1 MSPSSTRGL
10 TPSLDFDQ
18 PKHYKQVKLKG
29 QIDSNGSLNDP
40 YGHGTFVSG
49 VVAGYSA
56 NGHFVGI
63 APNADVNAV
72 NISRPDGVRTSD
84 VMAALLWVLA
94 NHKGENIDVVNLSLT
109 ETTTSSY
116 LSSPLDA
123 VVEKL
128 WSAGVV
134 VVVSAGNKGPG
145 TTSYAPAND
154 PFVISVGATDTTV
167 PRPDD
172 GRVVLVERHD
182 AGRRHEARDH
192 GPGPAH
198 RLARCPPARR
208 STARLPPR
216 RASSPATCG

>member
-1 MSPSSTRGL
+1 M
-10 TPSLDFDQ
+10 D
-18 PKHYKQVKLKG
+18 
-29 QIDSNGSLNDP
+29 
-40 YGHGTFVSG
+40 
-49 VVAGYSA
+49 
-56 NGHFVGI
+56 
-63 APNADVNAV
+63 AV

-134 VVVSAGNKGPG
+134 VVVSAGNKGPD

-154 PFVISVGATDTTV
+154 PFVITVGATDTTV
-167 PRPDD
+167 PGQTTVATFSSSGTTLD
-172 GRVVLVERHD
+172 GVTKPEIMAPGRRIGSLLP
-182 AGRRHEARDH
+182 AGRPSTR
-192 GPGPAH
+192 
-198 RLARCPPARR
+198 RC
-208 STARLPPR
+208 PPR
-216 RASSPATCG
+216 RASSPGTCG